1 MELRRR
7 QTHSESLA
15 KNGRRARAHSRI
27 RRDEPGSF
35 AAWIQI
41 RRLNDLLRVDAGG
54 WHGQRSPRGM
64 STTRRAR
71 WRASSE
77 VTPFRFTRIP
87 FSLSARVLILTLA
100 AMIAFASNSLLCRA
114 ALKQTSIDAASFTF
128 VRVFSGAVV
137 LWLVTNLRRMIR
149 TTRDVG
155 VGGNWISALA
165 LFLYAAGFSFA
176 YVDVAAGTGALLL
189 FGAVQATMILWGL
202 HKGERLDAIQIAGFI
217 VAMTG
222 LVVLVFPGLS
232 APPLIG
238 SILMLGA
245 GVAWGIYSLR
255 GKGEKNPV
263 SVTAGN
269 FARAVPFAA
278 AVSIIFVP
286 QLHVD
291 LAGISYAIIS
301 GAITS
306 GLGYVIW
313 YSALQDLK
321 AASAA
326 TVQLSVP
333 VLAATGGIL
342 LLGEPLTLRYLLA
355 SIAILGGIALV
366 VVASHPQDQTASP
379 AGRSRS

>member
-1 MELRRR
+1 
-7 QTHSESLA
+7 
-15 KNGRRARAHSRI
+15 
-27 RRDEPGSF
+27 
-35 AAWIQI
+35 
-41 RRLNDLLRVDAGG
+41 
-54 WHGQRSPRGM
+54 
-64 STTRRAR
+64 
-71 WRASSE
+71 
-77 VTPFRFTRIP
+77 
-87 FSLSARVLILTLA
+87 
-100 AMIAFASNSLLCRA
+100 MIAFASNSLLCRA

-202 HKGERLDAIQIAGFI
+202 HKGERLRAIQIVGLV

-222 LVVLVFPGLS
+222 LIVLLFPGLS
-232 APPLIG
+232 APPLFG

-255 GKGEKNPV
+255 GKRERNPV
-263 SVTAGN
+263 TATTGN
-269 FARAVPFAA
+269 FVRAVPFAA
-278 AVSIIFVP
+278 AVSIIF
-286 QLHVD
+286 LRWLD
-291 LAGISYAIIS
+291 LDIAGVIYAIIS

-313 YSALQDLK
+313 YCVLPSLK

-342 LLGEPLTLRYLLA
+342 LLGEPITLRYVLA
-355 SIAILGGIALV
+355 SIAVLGGIALV
-366 VVASHPQDQTASP
+366 VVAPHSQDQTASP
-379 AGRSRS
+379 TGQSRS